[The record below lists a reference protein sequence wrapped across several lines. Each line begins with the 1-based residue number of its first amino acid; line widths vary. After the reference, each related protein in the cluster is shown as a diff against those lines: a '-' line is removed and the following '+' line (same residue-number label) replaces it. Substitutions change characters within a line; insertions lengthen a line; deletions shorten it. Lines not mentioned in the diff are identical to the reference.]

1 MNVLDNWLIFHE
13 ADETTIAVKSSMIRN
28 ITCGTNTLL
37 INLNQEGTLV
47 TGTDLITL
55 TVAAAAGGELAAV
68 KKVLTAIN
76 TSPSTGT
83 VIIYDKVNGVDVT
96 GVASGVAIG

>member
-1 MNVLDNWLIFHE
+1 MDNFLLFHE
-13 ADETTIAVKSSMIRN
+13 ADETTIAVKASMVRN

-55 TVAAAAGGELAAV
+55 TVAAADGGELAAL

-76 TSPSTGT
+76 TFPSTGT
-83 VIIYDKVNGVDVT
+83 VVIYDKVNGVDVT

>member
-1 MNVLDNWLIFHE
+1 MDNFLIFHE
-13 ADETTIAVKSSMIRN
+13 ADETTIAVKASMIRN

-37 INLNQEGTLV
+37 INLNQQGTLV

-55 TVAAAAGGELAAV
+55 TVAASAGGELAAL

-76 TSPSTGT
+76 SFPSTGT
-83 VIIYDKVNGVDVT
+83 VVIYDKVNGVDVT

>member
-1 MNVLDNWLIFHE
+1 MDNFLIFHE
-13 ADETTIAVKSSMIRN
+13 ADETTIAVKASMIRN
-28 ITCGTNTLL
+28 ITCGANTLL

-47 TGTDLITL
+47 TGTDLVTL
-55 TVAAAAGGELAAV
+55 TVAAAAGGELAAL

-76 TSPSTGT
+76 TFPSTGT
-83 VIIYDKVNGVDVT
+83 VVIYDKVNGIDVT

>member
-1 MNVLDNWLIFHE
+1 MDNLLLFHE
-13 ADETTIAVKSSMIRN
+13 ADETTIAVRASAIRN

-37 INLNQEGTLV
+37 INLDQSGTLV

-55 TVAAAAGGELAAV
+55 TVAAAAGGELAAL

-76 TSPSTGT
+76 THPSTGT
-83 VIIYDKVNGVDVT
+83 VVIYDKVNGVDVT
-96 GVASGVAIG
+96 GVATGVAIG